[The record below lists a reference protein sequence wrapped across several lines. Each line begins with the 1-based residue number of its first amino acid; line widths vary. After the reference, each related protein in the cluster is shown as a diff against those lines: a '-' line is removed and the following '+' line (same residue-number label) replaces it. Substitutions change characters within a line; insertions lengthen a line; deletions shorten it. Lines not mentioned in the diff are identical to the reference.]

1 MRRGFAAPLAILV
14 ELQLIWGRAL
24 VLVRVIVTP
33 FALFALE
40 RYQDSISAGQFLVLT
55 LDFVRCRSSFDVA
68 E

>member
-1 MRRGFAAPLAILV
+1 MRRGATAPLAILI
-14 ELQLIWGRAL
+14 ELQLVWSRAF
-24 VLVRVIVTP
+24 VLVRVIVPP

-40 RYQDSISAGQFLVLT
+40 RYQDSISAGHFLVLT